1 MAPKAGP
8 VVKEEWLKALD
19 AYFEFVARPE
29 REKRPTPWL
38 AASLKS
44 KLLLGSI
51 RGKIADRLR
60 ITGKSRFVIYRK
72 LRCFSD

>member
-29 REKRPTPWL
+29 REKRPTHWL
-38 AASLKS
+38 VASLKS
-44 KLLLGSI
+44 KLPFGEHP
-51 RGKIADRLR
+51 GQDCKPA
-60 ITGKSRFVIYRK
+60 
-72 LRCFSD
+72 